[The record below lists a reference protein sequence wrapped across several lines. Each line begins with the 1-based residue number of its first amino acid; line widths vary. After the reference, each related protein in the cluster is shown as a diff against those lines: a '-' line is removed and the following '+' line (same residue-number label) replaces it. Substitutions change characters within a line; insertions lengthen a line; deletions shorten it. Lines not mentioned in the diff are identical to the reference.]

1 MADDCVPAGS
11 GDHVVKP
18 GESLVSIAAR
28 SGLLPDT
35 IWNDAANDALKQ
47 ARKSAEVLLPGDRL
61 TVMAVRVKKETGATG
76 KRHVF
81 VRKGVPVKFT
91 LVLLDPDGEPF
102 ASKKYEL
109 VIDGK
114 KITGTADDQGK
125 IECSIDPRAKE
136 GRLSVWLEE
145 PGFTDPW
152 ERDISLATLY
162 PCDHIIGIQQ
172 RLTNLGL
179 YYGELD
185 GEAGPATLAAITAFQ
200 VEQGLTANAT
210 IDQTFKDKLVE
221 VHKI

>member
-1 MADDCVPAGS
+1 MAEDCVPAGS
-11 GDHVVKP
+11 GDHVVEP
-18 GESLVSIAAR
+18 GESIVSIGAR

-61 TVMAVRVKKETGATG
+61 TVMAIRVKNESGATG

-91 LVLLDPDGEPF
+91 LYLLDPDGEPF

-109 VIDGK
+109 VVDGK
-114 KITGTADDQGK
+114 KSSGTADDKGK
-125 IECSIDPRAKE
+125 IECNIDPRAKE

-162 PCDHIIGIQQ
+162 PVDHVIGIQQ

-185 GEAGPATLAAITAFQ
+185 GEAGLATLAAVTAFR
-200 VEQGLTANAT
+200 VENGLDAT
-210 IDQTFKDKLVE
+210 GAIDQTFKDKLVE